1 MDDGRNAFL
10 LERLAWHEAPRARDK
25 RHMGIGCC
33 VPVHKAIAEVEDRF
47 TQSRKIVSTQRRK
60 TFFYVIDDL
69 RIGFALDAFAFAEDD
84 IKDVREEMVDD
95 FLRSGL
101 VFIACHGELM
111 PLRFEGAQELRDT
124 IVRACVIAVMSII
137 IGYEKPAYA
146 QDIFL
151 RPFVF
156 RQSAPNEVVDA
167 ISHFGRIGFDRM
179 GREPGLSERV
189 VAGISQVV
197 NRIEEGA
204 VEVKNDN
211 HSRIKLGCKGTAFFA
226 FIQINLFFIAK
237 FLRIPNI
244 CSIFAKFLT

>member
-25 RHMGIGCC
+25 RHMGIGCRI
-33 VPVHKAIAEVEDRF
+33 PVHEAVAEVEDRF
-47 TQSRKIVSTQRRK
+47 AQSRKIVSTQRRK
-60 TFFYVIDDL
+60 TLFYIIDYL

-137 IGYEKPAYA
+137 IGHEKPAYA
-146 QDIFL
+146 EDIFL

-156 RQSAPNEVVDA
+156 RQSTPNEVVDA
-167 ISHFGRIGFDRM
+167 IPHFGRIGFDRM

-189 VAGISQVV
+189 VAGISHC
-197 NRIEEGA
+197 R
-204 VEVKNDN
+204 
-211 HSRIKLGCKGTAFFA
+211 H
-226 FIQINLFFIAK
+226 
-237 FLRIPNI
+237 IPGRQ
-244 CSIFAKFLT
+244 SY

>member
-33 VPVHKAIAEVEDRF
+33 IPVHEAIAEVEDRF
-47 TQSRKIVSTQRRK
+47 AQSRKTL
-60 TFFYVIDDL
+60 FYVIDDL
-69 RIGFALDAFAFAEDD
+69 WIGFALDAFAFAEDD

-101 VFIACHGELM
+101 VFIACHGEVM

-124 IVRACVIAVMSII
+124 IVRTCVIAVMSII
-137 IGYEKPAYA
+137 IGHEKPAYA